1 VFETDGPVGPPLNE
15 ILLSNHLSHRV
26 SPVPY
31 VSQNVFY
38 EEEGAFKVG
47 AVLAD
52 HDTSLQVEAP
62 HGKRS
67 KVKASAV
74 LFRFDGAGLMQFI
87 EDAHKLA
94 AAMDADFLWQC
105 CGQEEFAFDTLARE
119 YFGRAPT
126 PLESAGL
133 LFKLH
138 GAPMYFY
145 RKGRGRY
152 KAAPPEALKAA
163 LASVERKQREAE
175 RRGEYVAQL
184 AAGRLPPEFSPV
196 AAKLLYGPDKQSIEW
211 KALEEACDKLKLTPA
226 KLFEQC
232 GALPSSH
239 DYHLNRFLFE
249 HFPRGTAFP
258 DLDAPADP
266 RDLPLAAV
274 EAFSIDDITT
284 TEVDDA
290 LSVATLPG
298 GGLRIGIHI
307 AAPALGM
314 VPASALDSAARE
326 RLSTV
331 YFPGMKITMLPAAV
345 IDAFSLAEGRQCP
358 ALSRYVE
365 VAPDFSIVA
374 QTTRIERIPVTHNLR
389 HYALEQ
395 AFNEETLAAG
405 RVDHSHADAL
415 TSLWRFARALE
426 TARRGGEAEY
436 EARPEYS
443 FYVEND
449 RVRIVRRLRG
459 TPIDKIV
466 SELMIHVN
474 GAWGR
479 ELAGGGLTAI
489 YRVQEGGKVRM
500 STVPAAHEGLG
511 VTGYAWASSPLRRY
525 VDLVNQRQLIALTRG
540 ETPPYGAGD
549 ERLLAAMRDFESAHE
564 AYGEFQREMERYWC
578 LRWLIQ
584 ENAQT
589 VTATVIRESLARFDD
604 LPLVARVPSLPPL
617 DPGSRVELAVTRID
631 LLELALQCEFRRRIA
646 AEAALTQA
654 AK

>member
-1 VFETDGPVGPPLNE
+1 VAK
-15 ILLSNHLSHRV
+15 
-26 SPVPY
+26 
-31 VSQNVFY
+31 NVFY
-38 EEEGAFKVG
+38 EEEGEFKVG
-47 AVLAD
+47 TVLAD
-52 HDTSLQVEAP
+52 HDTTLQVEAP

-74 LFRFDGAGLMQFI
+74 LFRFDGAGLARFM
-87 EDAHKLA
+87 EDARKLA
-94 AAMDADFLWQC
+94 EAMDADFLWQC
-105 CGQEEFAFDTLARE
+105 CGQEEFAFDNLARE
-119 YFGRAPT
+119 YFGREPT
-126 PLESAGL
+126 PVESAGL

-145 RKGRGRY
+145 KKGRGRY

-163 LASVERKQREAE
+163 LVSVERKQREAE
-175 RRGEYVAQL
+175 RRSQYVAQL
-184 AAGRLPPEFSPV
+184 ADGRLPPEFAPLS
-196 AAKLLYGPDKQSIEW
+196 AKLLYGPDKQSVEW
-211 KALEEACDKLKLTPA
+211 KALEDACEKLKTTPA
-226 KLFEQC
+226 KLFERC

-258 DLDAPADP
+258 DVEAPTAP
-266 RDLPLAAV
+266 RDLPLAEV
-274 EAFSIDDITT
+274 EAFSIDDVTT

-290 LSVATLPG
+290 LSVTALPG
-298 GGLRIGIHI
+298 GNLRIGIHI
-307 AAPALGM
+307 AAPALG
-314 VPASALDSAARE
+314 VAPGSALDAAARE

-331 YFPGMKITMLPAAV
+331 YFPGRKITMLPEAA
-345 IDAFSLAEGRQCP
+345 IEAFSLAEGRDCP

-374 QTTRIERIPVTHNLR
+374 QATRIERVPVTHNLR
-389 HYALEQ
+389 HTALEQ
-395 AFNEETLAAG
+395 AFNEQALAAG
-405 RVDHSHADAL
+405 SVDHSHADAL
-415 TSLWRFARALE
+415 TNLWCFARALE
-426 TARRGGEAEY
+426 AARRGGEAEF

-459 TPIDKIV
+459 TPVDRIV

-479 ELAGGGLTAI
+479 ELAAGGAAAI

-511 VTGYAWASSPLRRY
+511 VAGYAWTSSPLRRY
-525 VDLVNQRQLIALTRG
+525 VDLVNQRQLIALARG
-540 ETPPYGAGD
+540 EAPLYRAND
-549 ERLLAAMRDFESAHE
+549 ERLLAAMRDFESAYE
-564 AYGEFQREMERYWC
+564 AYGEFQRQMERYWC

-584 ENAQT
+584 ESAES
-589 VTATVIRESLARFDD
+589 VTATVIRESLARCDE

-617 DPGSRVELAVTRID
+617 DAGSRVELAVTGID
-631 LLELALQCEFRRRIA
+631 LLELALHCEFRRRLAPENA
-646 AEAALTQA
+646 AEAAS
-654 AK
+654 

>member
-1 VFETDGPVGPPLNE
+1 M
-15 ILLSNHLSHRV
+15 SK
-26 SPVPY
+26 
-31 VSQNVFY
+31 NVFY
-38 EEEGAFKVG
+38 EEEGSFKVG

-67 KVKASAV
+67 KIKASAV
-74 LFRFDGAGLMQFI
+74 LLRFDGAGLTHFMD
-87 EDAHKLA
+87 EAHKLA
-94 AAMDADFLWQC
+94 EGMDADFLWQC
-105 CGQEEFAFDTLARE
+105 CGQEEFAFDKLARE
-119 YFGRAPT
+119 YFGREPT
-126 PLESAGL
+126 PAESAGL

-145 RKGRGRY
+145 KKGRGRY
-152 KAAPPEALKAA
+152 KAAPAEALKAA
-163 LASVERKQREAE
+163 LASVERKRREAE
-175 RRGEYVAQL
+175 RRAEYVAQL
-184 AAGRLPPEFSPV
+184 AEGRLPPEFAPL
-196 AAKLLYGPDKQSIEW
+196 AAKLLYGPDKQSVEW
-211 KALEEACDKLKLTPA
+211 KALEDACEKLKTTPA
-226 KLFEQC
+226 KLFERC

-249 HFPRGTAFP
+249 HFPRGAAFP
-258 DLDAPADP
+258 DLGAPAVP
-266 RDLPLAAV
+266 HDLPLAEV
-274 EAFSIDDITT
+274 EAFSIDDVTT

-290 LSVATLPG
+290 LSVTALPG
-298 GGLRIGIHI
+298 GNLRIGIHI
-307 AAPALGM
+307 AAPALG
-314 VPASALDSAARE
+314 VTPGSALDVAARE

-331 YFPGMKITMLPAAV
+331 YFPGSKITMLPAAA
-345 IDAFSLAEGRQCP
+345 IEAYSLAEGRQCP

-365 VAPDFSIVA
+365 VAPDLSIVA
-374 QTTRIERIPVTHNLR
+374 HVTRIERVPVTHNLR

-415 TSLWRFARALE
+415 TNLWRFARALE

-436 EARPEYS
+436 EARPEYN

-449 RVRIVRRLRG
+449 RVRIVQRLRG
-459 TPIDKIV
+459 TPVDKIV

-479 ELAGGGLTAI
+479 ELAAGGLAAI

-511 VTGYAWASSPLRRY
+511 VASYAWASSPLRRY
-525 VDLVNQRQLIALTRG
+525 VDLVNQRQLIALARG
-540 ETPPYGAGD
+540 EAPPYRGSD

-564 AYGEFQREMERYWC
+564 AYGDFQRQMERYWC

-584 ENAQT
+584 ENAGT
-589 VTATVIRESLARFDD
+589 AAATVIRESLVRFDE
-604 LPLVARVPSLPPL
+604 LPLTLRVPSLPPL
-617 DPGSRVELAVTRID
+617 DPGSRVELAVTGID
-631 LLELALQCEFRRRIA
+631 LLELTLHCEFRRRIA
-646 AEAALTQA
+646 PETLAAGA
-654 AK
+654 VS